1 VDVKKSE
8 VGNYDRLHCK
18 DLYSTSTEAGVKCS
32 RPNMLTDELCAGIGA
47 DAKIHNLF
55 VDIILIN
62 R

>member
-1 VDVKKSE
+1 
-8 VGNYDRLHCK
+8 
-18 DLYSTSTEAGVKCS
+18 
-32 RPNMLTDELCAGIGA
+32 MLTDELCAGIGA